1 MPRVSRGWIK
11 QPLAAAEVAF
21 HPSIRP
27 SGKFHLRFC
36 VCPTDFAEPVAE
48 EQLRGQAPDA
58 EPWLGPMP
66 KPGRGP
72 PAPAHVPASSTTRD
86 QLVDVYANYISGEL
100 TIYVVPVQAKPL
112 INILHTF

>member
-1 MPRVSRGWIK
+1 MRPLKTYERSFSWPWKTPRVSRGWIK
-11 QPLAAAEVAF
+11 QPLVAVEVAF

-58 EPWLGPMP
+58 EPWL
-66 KPGRGP
+66 
-72 PAPAHVPASSTTRD
+72 
-86 QLVDVYANYISGEL
+86 
-100 TIYVVPVQAKPL
+100 
-112 INILHTF
+112 